1 MPIELES
8 SLRFAGPSA
17 RVPLGPDALAD
28 LLALA
33 RKIRGDF
40 SHKHVLETFKE
51 HFCRAS
57 GHSYASS
64 SSTDWAESDLWTAA
78 SAAAEHA
85 PTFIAAFF
93 DACEEL
99 ESRGAAVPSHAIAN
113 AILAQYGCEFRVHDV
128 KLVASVPMVEPPV
141 APLEP
146 EAAVSKALADAA
158 ALVGQSG
165 AASAIDRAH
174 TALHGYL
181 RQLCAEAS
189 IDTNAD
195 DTTARLFKN
204 LRKEHPAFKPQC
216 PRSDDIARVLNAAAT
231 IVDALSPIRNKA
243 SLAHSNELLDEP
255 EAAAAL
261 NAARTVFHYA
271 QACIRRSKQSAG

>member
-17 RVPLGPDALAD
+17 RVPLAADAVSD

-40 SHKHVLETFKE
+40 TFKRVLETFKE

-57 GHSYASS
+57 GESYAAS
-64 SSTDWAESDLWTAA
+64 SSTDWAESDLWAA
-78 SAAAEHA
+78 ADAAAEHA
-85 PTFIAAFF
+85 PAFIAAFF

-99 ESRGAAVPSHAIAN
+99 EDLGAPVPGHAIVN
-113 AILAQYGCEFRVHDV
+113 AVLAQYGCEFRVQNG
-128 KLVASVPMVEPPV
+128 KLVSSAPMVEAPT

-181 RQLCAEAS
+181 RQLCGEAGIEVNS
-189 IDTNAD
+189 D
-195 DTTARLFKN
+195 DTTARLFKS
-204 LRKEHPAFKPQC
+204 LRQGHPAFRPQG
-216 PRSDDIARVLNAAAT
+216 PRADDVTRLLNASAT
-231 IVDALSPIRNKA
+231 IVDALAPIRNKA

-261 NAARTVFHYA
+261 NAVRTVFHYA
-271 QACIRRSKQSAG
+271 QACIRRSKQGAG

>member
-17 RVPLGPDALAD
+17 RVPLNPDALAE

-33 RKIRGDF
+33 RKVQGDF
-40 SHKHVLETFKE
+40 SYKHVLETFKQ

-57 GHSYASS
+57 GQSYASS

-78 SAAAEHA
+78 RAAAEHA
-85 PTFIAAFF
+85 PTFITAFF

-99 ESRGAAVPSHAIAN
+99 EDLGAAVPAHAIAN
-113 AILAQYGCEFRVHDV
+113 AILARYGCEFRVQDG
-128 KLVASVPMVEPPV
+128 KLVSAAPMVEPPL

-158 ALVGQSG
+158 ALMGQSG

-181 RQLCAEAS
+181 RQLCAEAG
-189 IDTNAD
+189 IDTNPD
-195 DTTARLFKN
+195 DTTARLFKC
-204 LRKEHPAFKPQC
+204 LRQEHPAFKPQG
-216 PRSDDIARVLNAAAT
+216 PRSDDVTRVLNASAT

-271 QACIRRSKQSAG
+271 QACVRRSKQGAG